1 MSTDKKDKNNKKS
14 DEIKESLPKKYEKP
28 EISSEKLLAFAA
40 SCNGTDKGGRKA
52 TVAGPVNF
60 CRSNRL
66 NS

>member
-1 MSTDKKDKNNKKS
+1 MSTDNNDKKEENLKDT
-14 DEIKESLPKKYEKP
+14 LPKKYEKP
-28 EISSEKLLAFAA
+28 QISSEKLLAFAA
-40 SCNGTDKGGRKA
+40 SCNGTTKGGRKA

>member
-1 MSTDKKDKNNKKS
+1 MKDNDKTK
-14 DEIKESLPKKYEKP
+14 LPKTYQKP
-28 EISSEKLLAFAA
+28 KITSEKLLAFAA
-40 SCNGTDKGGRKA
+40 SCNGIAKGGRKA